1 MCHVPSVV
9 NDLSSQIYAP
19 LNGCVTKAIASFY
32 WDDSETVSRGLLTIY
47 IPILYL
53 PTFSESN
60 AWDFHLAMTEI
71 SGNVPATSEGFRRIS
86 EDFRS
91 LPKIKCPLT
100 VPKDVWALSKLL
112 KTKLLACFDM
122 ISFEQKKGLKV
133 IMCVKNNLSGFV
145 NQAWEIVLDVWIDVF
160 QSKGVSWLSWLCF
173 SRTPRVFY
181 QWLCRISISL
191 YYMPHASFDSM
202 ITPTLNI

>member
-32 WDDSETVSRGLLTIY
+32 EMIQRQFLLVFLRRIY

-60 AWDFHLAMTEI
+60 ARDFHLVMTEI
-71 SGNVPATSEGFRRIS
+71 SRNVPASSKDFRRIS

-100 VPKDVWALSKLL
+100 VPEDVWALSKLL
-112 KTKLLACFDM
+112 KTTLLACFD
-122 ISFEQKKGLKV
+122 IWFRLNRKKDSKSS
-133 IMCVKNNLSGFV
+133 CVKNNLSGFV
-145 NQAWEIVLDVWIDVF
+145 NQAWEIVLDAWDRC
-160 QSKGVSWLSWLCF
+160 L
-173 SRTPRVFY
+173 
-181 QWLCRISISL
+181 
-191 YYMPHASFDSM
+191 
-202 ITPTLNI
+202 